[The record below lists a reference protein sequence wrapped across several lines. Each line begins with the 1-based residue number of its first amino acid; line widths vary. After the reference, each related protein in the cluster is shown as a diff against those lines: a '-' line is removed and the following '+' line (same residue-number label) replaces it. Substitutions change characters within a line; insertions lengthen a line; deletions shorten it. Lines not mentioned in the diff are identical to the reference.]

1 MTAFKSLD
9 DIEVAGKRV
18 LVRVDLNVP
27 MREGAVGDATRID
40 RVAPTLSELAARGA
54 RVIVA
59 SHFGRPKGKP
69 VAAMSLS
76 PLAEP
81 LSHALGG
88 LPVQFVSDC
97 IGDGT
102 EAAVA
107 ALAPGDVA
115 LLENLRFH
123 PGEEAND
130 PAFADAL
137 AALADLYVND
147 AFSAAHRAHASTTAV
162 AKRLPSA
169 AGRLMQAELEALGK
183 ALQAPE
189 RPVIAVVGGAKVSTK
204 LAILAN
210 LIRRVDRLV
219 IGGAMANT
227 FLHAQGVAVGA
238 SLHEPDLAADARR
251 IMAEA
256 EGAGCAI
263 VLPTDVA
270 VTQEFR
276 EGAEDTVTLVG
287 DVPANGMILDLG
299 PETCARIEAVLAE
312 ARTLVWNG
320 PLGAFEIAPFDRAT
334 TTCARAAARLTG
346 AGRLLSVA
354 GGGDTVAAL
363 QGAGVLGAFS
373 YVSTAGGAFLEWLE
387 GRTLPGRR
395 RARGKRRAEERGM
408 TTARRPAIVVHDLDQ
423 AIGALRA
430 AATAAVPVTL
440 WSAPGAAS
448 YAGLGFL
455 RAVFEKAGEA
465 VPEAEHDAVIDCAGS
480 GVLAHEALSRGF
492 AGVAFTSRGAMR
504 KTLQAIADAEG
515 RRLITSGPGRAALD
529 LAHSSEPERESA
541 AYLAKR
547 RASRP

>member
-1 MTAFKSLD
+1 MAGFRSLD

-27 MREGAVGDATRID
+27 MREGIVGDTTRID
-40 RVAPTLSELAARGA
+40 RVAPTLRELAARGA

-69 VAAMSLS
+69 VAAMSLA

-81 LSHALGG
+81 LARALGD
-88 LPVQFVSDC
+88 LPVRFVPEC
-97 IGDGT
+97 IGAET

-107 ALAPGDVA
+107 ALAPGEVA

-123 PGEEAND
+123 AGEEAND

-137 AALADLYVND
+137 AALADTYVND

-162 AKRLPSA
+162 AERLSNA

-204 LAILAN
+204 LALLAN
-210 LIRRVDRLV
+210 LIGKVDCLV

-238 SLHEPDLAADARR
+238 SLREVDLAADARR

-256 EGAGCAI
+256 QAAGCEI

-270 VTQEFR
+270 VTREFR
-276 EGAEDTVTLVG
+276 EGAESGVIRIADM
-287 DVPANGMILDLG
+287 PADGMILDLG
-299 PETCARIEAVLAE
+299 PETCTRIEAALARS
-312 ARTLVWNG
+312 RTLVWNG

-334 TTCARAAARLTG
+334 ATCARAAARLTG
-346 AGRLLSVA
+346 AGTLLSVA
-354 GGGDTVAAL
+354 GGGDTIAAL
-363 QGAGVLGAFS
+363 QGAGILDAFS

-387 GRTLPGRR
+387 GKTLPG
-395 RARGKRRAEERGM
+395 
-408 TTARRPAIVVHDLDQ
+408 V
-423 AIGALRA
+423 
-430 AATAAVPVTL
+430 
-440 WSAPGAAS
+440 
-448 YAGLGFL
+448 
-455 RAVFEKAGEA
+455 
-465 VPEAEHDAVIDCAGS
+465 
-480 GVLAHEALSRGF
+480 
-492 AGVAFTSRGAMR
+492 
-504 KTLQAIADAEG
+504 
-515 RRLITSGPGRAALD
+515 AALE
-529 LAHSSEPERESA
+529 AGKGGE
-541 AYLAKR
+541 
-547 RASRP
+547 